1 MSTALDHLLDAW
13 NRLVAEVAAQG
24 DTIDT
29 AAIVAP
35 AARRVALVEPPR
47 RYEVLLH
54 RSAS

>member
-1 MSTALDHLLDAW
+1 MTALDHLLDAW
-13 NRLVAEVAAQG
+13 NRLVAEVAARG

-29 AAIVAP
+29 AAIVEP
-35 AARRVALVEPPR
+35 AARRVARVEPPR

>member
-1 MSTALDHLLDAW
+1 MSTGVTRLLEAFD
-13 NRLVAEVAAQG
+13 RLVAEVAARG

-29 AAIVAP
+29 AAIVEP
-35 AARRVALVEPPR
+35 AARRVARVEPPR